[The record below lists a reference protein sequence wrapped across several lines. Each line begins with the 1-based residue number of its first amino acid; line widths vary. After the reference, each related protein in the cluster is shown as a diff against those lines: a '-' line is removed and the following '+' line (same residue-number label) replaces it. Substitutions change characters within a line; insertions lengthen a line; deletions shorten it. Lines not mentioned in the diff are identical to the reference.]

1 VRVYADRCG
10 IDAVAVRLIFGTRNT
25 RKKAKN
31 TKRAVREFLKANL
44 SGKTSMVSLS
54 NHAFKSESAPFD
66 RLRVLV
72 DIAKM
77 I

>member
-1 VRVYADRCG
+1 
-10 IDAVAVRLIFGTRNT
+10 
-25 RKKAKN
+25 
-31 TKRAVREFLKANL
+31 
-44 SGKTSMVSLS
+44 MVSLS